1 MSSSANRFRHES
13 LQDCQS
19 IINYLIALK
28 DGFESGALLF
38 STDGRNLVLKPDG
51 LINLNVEA
59 KRKGEEIKLS
69 LKMRWSENE
78 GGGNPEDQ
86 PLLIEPIKAG

>member
-1 MSSSANRFRHES
+1 MSSTGNRFRHES

-19 IINYLIALK
+19 IINYLTALK
-28 DGFESGALLF
+28 EGFDSGALLF
-38 STDGRNLVLKPDG
+38 STDGRNLVLKPEG

-69 LKMRWSENE
+69 LKMRWNEKKGSE
-78 GGGNPEDQ
+78 NPEDQ
-86 PLLIEPIKAG
+86 PLLIEPIKAS

>member
-1 MSSSANRFRHES
+1 MSSTTNRFRHES
-13 LQDCQS
+13 MQDCQS

-38 STDGRNLVLKPDG
+38 STDGRNLVLKPEG
-51 LINLNVEA
+51 LIKLHVEA

-69 LKMRWSENE
+69 LKMRWNEKMGSEDPD
-78 GGGNPEDQ
+78 GQ
-86 PLLIEPIKAG
+86 PLLIEPIKAN